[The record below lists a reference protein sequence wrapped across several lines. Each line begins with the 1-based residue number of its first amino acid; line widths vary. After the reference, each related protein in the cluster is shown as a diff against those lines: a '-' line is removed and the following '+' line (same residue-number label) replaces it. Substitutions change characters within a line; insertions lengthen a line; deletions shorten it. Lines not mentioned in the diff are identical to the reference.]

1 LLINCDN
8 FTNLVNKPSL
18 FLYLQILEYMKYFTS
33 VVLILLTS
41 FTGLTQTYEVGA
53 IVGGANLI
61 GDVGRTT
68 YISPNTLAFGV
79 IGKWNRSPR
88 HAFRF
93 SVISARV
100 QGDDI
105 DSHESRR
112 QERGYTFDN
121 NITELSAGLE
131 YTFWDFDT
139 YSGRNVS
146 TPYLFTGLNF
156 FLYDRA
162 FVNYTKDFITYDG
175 GRSFSIPIA
184 IGYKALMAPHFILG
198 FEIGARYSFVDDLD
212 GSNTTS
218 DGTQNAQGLKF
229 GNVNNNDWYIFTT
242 VYINFTFGRKPCY
255 CNF

>member
-1 LLINCDN
+1 
-8 FTNLVNKPSL
+8 
-18 FLYLQILEYMKYFTS
+18 MKYFTTI
-33 VVLILLTS
+33 VIILFTS
-41 FTGLTQTYEVGA
+41 FIGFSQTYEVGA
-53 IVGGANLI
+53 VLGGANLI

-68 YISPNTLAFGV
+68 YISPNTLAYGV

-100 QGDDI
+100 KGDDA
-105 DSHESRR
+105 DSHETRR
-112 QERGYTFDN
+112 QEREYTFSN
-121 NITELSAGLE
+121 NITELSVGLE
-131 YTFWDFDT
+131 YTFWDFNT
-139 YSGRNVS
+139 YSGRQVS
-146 TPYLFTGLNF
+146 TPYLFTGVNF

-162 FVNYTKDFITYDG
+162 FIYGPEFVTYDG

-184 IGYKALMAPHFILG
+184 IGYKALVAPHFVLG
-198 FEIGARYSFVDDLD
+198 LEIGARYSFVDDLD

-218 DGTQNAQGLKF
+218 DGIQNDPGLKF
-229 GNVNNNDWYIFTT
+229 GNVNNNDWYLFTT